1 MNRWFSSAFV
11 VSLMV
16 ASSCGGSEPAANAP
30 PPPAPPPPSP
40 EGMESTANPPPSA
53 PNMQPPSTTSPS
65 TTSPATPSTTQGAY
79 GGGAPDPTSAPSASP
94 TSTLSDDQIFGVL
107 HTANVGEIEQAR
119 LAQKQ
124 AKNVRVKQFAGMMIK
139 DHSDADKK
147 GNDVARKTKASPA
160 PSDVAG
166 HLESEAKQMTSAMS
180 SQKGSDFDKSY
191 IDAQVK
197 EHQAVLDLIEKQLM
211 PNAQSAELK
220 SLLQSLKPKIEGHLR
235 EAQDIQKAL

>member
-1 MNRWFSSAFV
+1 
-11 VSLMV
+11 MV
-16 ASSCGGSEPAANAP
+16 ASACGGSEPAANAP
-30 PPPAPPPPSP
+30 PPPAPPPQSP
-40 EGMESTANPPPSA
+40 EGMETTANPPPSA
-53 PNMQPPSTTSPS
+53 PNTQPPSTMSPSTSSPSTTSPS
-65 TTSPATPSTTQGAY
+65 TSSPTQGVY
-79 GGGAPDPTSAPSASP
+79 GGGPDTSAMPAPGASP

-124 AKNVRVKQFAGMMIK
+124 AKNARVKQFAGMMIK

-147 GNDVARKTKASPA
+147 GTDVAKKTKASPA
-160 PSDVAG
+160 PSDVSRN
-166 HLESEAKQMTSAMS
+166 LESDAKQLTSAMS
-180 SQKGSDFDKSY
+180 SQKGSDFDRSY

-197 EHQAVLDLIEKQLM
+197 EHQGVLDLIDKQLL

-220 SLLQSLKPKIEGHLR
+220 SLLQSLRPKIEGHLR